1 MNFFKKML
9 ILIGSRNKIIDNSG
23 GLFSECIEIYKAS
36 KYRGAAVGDLILV
49 TLKKVV
55 PNKKIKKG
63 DLAKALVVRTRSSLV
78 RYSSHRVYTNDS
90 AVILL
95 NNNTLLPRA
104 KRIRSLVLSEI
115 RKSGETGLKALA
127 IAPLIV

>member
-1 MNFFKKML
+1 ML
-9 ILIGSRNKIIDNSG
+9 ILTGSKNKVVDNSG

-36 KYRGAAVGDLILV
+36 KYRGATVGDLILV

-63 DLAKALVVRTRSSLV
+63 DLSKALIVRTRSSLI
-78 RYSSHRVYTNDS
+78 RYSSHRIKTNDS

-95 NNNTLLPRA
+95 TNNTLLPKA
-104 KRIRSLVLSEI
+104 KRIRSLVLSET